1 MTLLDK
7 VKAETLARGKTLKA
21 LHGTNCRWVW
31 NAAESLTDKDLHASR
46 ISSHHHNNT
55 PERNISGDI
64 LWVIRMTST
73 SYESFWSLRKFKT
86 FYGICR
92 REESF
97 VVIIIIS
104 WLTVKLQKLLLYSQ
118 EAIKVTSKRNIQ
130 SLCVYSCEYFLFP
143 LNKLFHIFQDEKLG

>member
-1 MTLLDK
+1 MHAGKLLKLFTVLTVDGFGTLLR
-7 VKAETLARGKTLKA
+7 AWLIRICMLP
-21 LHGTNCRWVW
+21 
-31 NAAESLTDKDLHASR
+31 ASVLITITIR
-46 ISSHHHNNT
+46 PSG
-55 PERNISGDI
+55 NISGDI

-118 EAIKVTSKRNIQ
+118 EAIKVTSKRNIP